1 MEAKDNNLKN
11 IPKENPFS
19 VPNGYFEGL
28 TAHIMEQIPKEEQQ
42 TVEIKVTMWDK
53 VRPIL
58 YLAAMFA
65 GLGFFFKAIAFF
77 DNSDRLPNQTD
88 TLLVNSNVPSDITM
102 EKEYESEENEY
113 LQYLEDQYTE
123 ALIQNELNAE

>member
-42 TVEIKVTMWDK
+42 TVEVKVTMWDK

-77 DNSDRLPNQTD
+77 DNSDKLPNQTD
-88 TLLVNSNVPSDITM
+88 TLLVNSNVPSDVTM